1 MSLSVQI
8 VLNVDALDS
17 LVYLIEGR
25 STFWFIPAGTELAG
39 QVQKE
44 KKKSSTFK
52 VPCSN
57 HQSN

>member
-17 LVYLIEGR
+17 LMYLIEGG
-25 STFWFIPAGTELAG
+25 STFWLIPAGTELAK

-44 KKKSSTFK
+44 KKKSST
-52 VPCSN
+52 
-57 HQSN
+57 